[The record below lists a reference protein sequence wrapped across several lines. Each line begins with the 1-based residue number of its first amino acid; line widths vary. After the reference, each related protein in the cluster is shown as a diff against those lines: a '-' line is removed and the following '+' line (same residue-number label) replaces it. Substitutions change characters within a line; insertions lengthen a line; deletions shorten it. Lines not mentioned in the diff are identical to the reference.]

1 MKKISDA
8 IQHRVA
14 GATDLKEPRGIIQFT
29 SFEDRGHPL
38 VLPFLIS
45 EAKTERGD
53 SFDSC
58 ERQTAFPIWKLLR
71 LQEELQIQAQQLL
84 SEQGGPLV
92 WFFAN
97 RGEDWRLYGCYLD
110 TENNEDEEEN
120 LSTYV
125 CLQIIT
131 WETC

>member
-1 MKKISDA
+1 VTKSGRNI
-8 IQHRVA
+8 
-14 GATDLKEPRGIIQFT
+14 EFT
-29 SFEDRGHPL
+29 PFEERKHPL
-38 VLPFLIS
+38 MLPFLIS

-53 SFDSC
+53 SFDAI

-71 LQEELQIQAQQLL
+71 LQEEVQIQAQQLL

-110 TENNEDEEEN
+110 TEEDDEDREKN
-120 LSTYV
+120 LSTSYV
-125 CLQIIT
+125 SLQT
-131 WETC
+131 VPRENVLKF